1 MPHIMKAHIR
11 QSCFLEQFLEPFDTV
26 SISKGGKGGGK
37 ERSKESE
44 EYLQM
49 VK

>member
-1 MPHIMKAHIR
+1 LSSLPLALP
-11 QSCFLEQFLEPFDTV
+11 SDF
-26 SISKGGKGGGK
+26 SIPYPSLRVEK
-37 ERSKESE
+37 EEERRGQKESE

>member
-1 MPHIMKAHIR
+1 LLYKL
-11 QSCFLEQFLEPFDTV
+11 FLREFQDTV

>member
-1 MPHIMKAHIR
+1 MSRLRAVLSGIPDHR
-11 QSCFLEQFLEPFDTV
+11 GRCGFYDTV
-26 SISKGGKGGGK
+26 STSKGGKGRGK

>member
-1 MPHIMKAHIR
+1 MN
-11 QSCFLEQFLEPFDTV
+11 
-26 SISKGGKGGGK
+26 SIPYPSLRVKK
-37 ERSKESE
+37 EEERRGQKESE

>member
-1 MPHIMKAHIR
+1 VLVLAERMVVQRGLVIPYPSLR
-11 QSCFLEQFLEPFDTV
+11 VE
-26 SISKGGKGGGK
+26 K
-37 ERSKESE
+37 EEERRGQKESE